1 MYPAYATCWKAATR
15 CRRVVPRFPLRRKWL
30 VGAQRLPR
38 WRSTA
43 RRRIRLPAL
52 LLWRR
57 KRERVPDNAY
67 LLVYHYVSYAPTW
80 LLSGPRYTS
89 AAYALYP
96 MLARIPRRKWQFA
109 VMLLIECALLAFMTV
124 VGLWRMKV
132 Y

>member
-1 MYPAYATCWKAATR
+1 MANTFRYCLANA
-15 CRRVVPRFPLRRKWL
+15 
-30 VGAQRLPR
+30 VGYEDNLYRLGVWWPQ
-38 WRSTA
+38 T
-43 RRRIRLPAL
+43 ILLIVTPAL

-57 KRERVPDNAY
+57 KREHVSDTAY

-80 LLSGPRYTS
+80 LLSGPRYTA

-96 MLARIPRRKWQFA
+96 LLARIPRRKWQFA